1 MRWLCL
7 LLSVALFTSGL
18 TLIGPPV
25 LAVEE
30 VPSVGEVQRVIL
42 INVEGLNYE
51 GYISTPMHNLRQ
63 MAAEGLMDEKCLA
76 VRTDSSEAA
85 LASLLTGA
93 LPEDHGYYNSSNKI
107 EVESLLALL
116 KKRSQTFQIIDA
128 SGGKLQVFNY
138 GEDKYISLP
147 ASSPDQEAFALL
159 IKNIPDKMPFFSF
172 LYLNDSMEGLLSLDD
187 DRYYDALMSF
197 DSGLGQLI
205 AELKDHNMYYDS
217 LIIITSARSTSPSD
231 YVPMIIHGPGCRSGI
246 KTSSSMVLDTA
257 ATICRFIGI
266 NAPAPSIGIPIYD
279 AMTVREEDRDYI
291 YVKWTAELKKERTS
305 QFTRYFDM
313 QDELYRTIH
322 QMTAIKE
329 ERQNI
334 SDFAGEK
341 EKIINSLETRIN
353 WQRVLGMGIFLLMV
367 AGYLLEYRWLKKK
380 FTLFQ

>member
-1 MRWLCL
+1 MMRWLCL
-7 LLSVALFTSGL
+7 LLSVAVFTLGL
-18 TLIGPPV
+18 SLLKPSA
-25 LAVEE
+25 LAVE
-30 VPSVGEVQRVIL
+30 EVQRVIL

-51 GYISTPMHNLRQ
+51 GYVSTPMHNLRQ
-63 MAAEGLMDEKCLA
+63 IAAEGLMDEKCLA

-93 LPEDHGYYNSSNKI
+93 LPADHGYYNSKSKI

-116 KKRSQTFQIIDA
+116 KKRGQTFQVIDG

-147 ASSPDQEAFALL
+147 APSKDQEAFSQL
-159 IKNIPDKMPFFSF
+159 IKNIPDKMPFLSF

-187 DRYYDALMSF
+187 DLYYDALMSF
-197 DSGLGQLI
+197 DSRLGQLMG
-205 AELKDHNMYYDS
+205 ELKNHNMYQDS

-231 YVPMIIHGPGCRSGI
+231 LVPMIIHGAGCRSGI
-246 KTSSSMVLDTA
+246 RTSSSTVLDTA
-257 ATICRFIGI
+257 ATICKFIGI
-266 NAPAPSIGIPIYD
+266 NAPASSLGIPIYD
-279 AMTVREEDRDYI
+279 AIPVREEDKNYT
-291 YVKWTAELKKERTS
+291 YVKWTGELKKERIS
-305 QFTRYFDM
+305 QLTRYFDI
-313 QDELYRTIH
+313 QDDLYRTIH

-334 SDFAGEK
+334 SEFSGEK
-341 EKIINSLETRIN
+341 EKIINSLESRIN
-353 WQRVLGMGIFLLMV
+353 WQRVLGIGIFFLMV